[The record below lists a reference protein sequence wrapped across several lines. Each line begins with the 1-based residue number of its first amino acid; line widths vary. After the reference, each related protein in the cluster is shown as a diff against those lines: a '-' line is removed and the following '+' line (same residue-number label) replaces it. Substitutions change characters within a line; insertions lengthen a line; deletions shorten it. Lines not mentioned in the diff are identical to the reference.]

1 MTIFKNDKRFPGRY
15 FARHMKEGLV
25 RYIENGKDR
34 LYLVTNEALKSMNKS
49 FEGKPIYVHHT
60 DVDLDKMREESVGR
74 VVKSFYN
81 EFDGAW
87 WVELIADEPGIEVI
101 EKGWGVSNA
110 YLPTEMKSGGVYHN
124 INYDKEVVNGR
135 YEHLAIVPNPR
146 YEEAVIMTPEE
157 YEEYNESR
165 KQEILK
171 LKNSKENE
179 MEISEEKLAELL
191 TNAAD
196 SAVAKFKEVL
206 ANEKKENDRE
216 DKRRLIREIGALQDK
231 PASDFE
237 GGEDEKWRTIT
248 KLAEELAYN
257 KSEGSEKDNSKHNE
271 SEEKKEDSCTDK
283 KENAEVDKRELIREV
298 MAIAGKAGASEE
310 EVRTIAKKLE
320 ELAYNKSE
328 AGTKDNEK
336 EEEKDNE
343 KDEEEKKE
351 NSKFFSMFKNAK
363 NNAGEK
369 KSVAT
374 MGGGLA
380 LGKSRYGSK

>member
-15 FARHMKEGLV
+15 FARHIKEGLV
-25 RYIENGKDR
+25 RYTESGKDKF
-34 LYLVTNEALKSMNKS
+34 YLLTNEALKAMNKS
-49 FEGKPIYVHHT
+49 FEGKPIYIHHT
-60 DVDLDKMREESVGR
+60 DVDLDKMREQSVGR

-87 WVELIADEPGIEVI
+87 WVELIADEPGIEAI

-124 INYDKEVVNGR
+124 INYDKEIVNGR

-248 KLAEELAYN
+248 KLAEELAYE
-257 KSEGSEKDNSKHNE
+257 KSERSDKDNSKRNE
-271 SEEKKEDSCTDK
+271 SEDKKEDSCEDK

-298 MAIAGKAGASEE
+298 MAIASKAGASEE

-320 ELAYNKSE
+320 EIAYNKSE
-328 AGTKDNEK
+328 ADTKDNGKE
-336 EEEKDNE
+336 EEEKD
-343 KDEEEKKE
+343 KEKKE
-351 NSKFFSMFKNAK
+351 NSKFFSMFHNAK
-363 NNAGEK
+363 ANAGEK
-369 KSVAT
+369 KTVAT
-374 MGGGLA
+374 MAGGLA